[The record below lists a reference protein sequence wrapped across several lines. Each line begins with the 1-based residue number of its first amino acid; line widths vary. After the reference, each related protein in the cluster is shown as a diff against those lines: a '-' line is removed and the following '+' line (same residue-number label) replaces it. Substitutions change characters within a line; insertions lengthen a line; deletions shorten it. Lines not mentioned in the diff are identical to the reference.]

1 MIVAIE
7 GEVVKKEPTFLH
19 LKLSNGITN
28 LVHISINSS
37 AKIDTELISLYITQ
51 IIKEDSHS
59 LYGFIENT
67 EKLMFDRVIKIN
79 GVGPSTALA
88 ICSSFTPEAF
98 SKACLG
104 GDVNA
109 IKAVPGIGPKSAKRI
124 LVELS
129 DFNLSIDEL
138 DSKSG
143 AKHDALLALLSLG
156 FKKEK
161 INKVLTACKLETTE
175 DLIKEAL
182 KKLT

>member
-37 AKIDTELISLYITQ
+37 AKIDTDFISLHITQ
-51 IIKEDSHS
+51 IIKEDSHA
-59 LYGFIENT
+59 LYGFVENT

-88 ICSSFTPEAF
+88 ICSTFTPEAF

-129 DFNLSIDEL
+129 DFNLTNDES
-138 DSKSG
+138 DSTNRAKS
-143 AKHDALLALLSLG
+143 DALLALISLG

-161 INKVLTACKLETTE
+161 INKVLISCKSDKTE